1 MSALHSIQQVSIP
14 AGPVALEGAL
24 ALPDRPRGIVV
35 FSHGSGS
42 GRLSPRNQFVAG
54 ELHELALGT
63 LLLDLL
69 TWTEDRVYE
78 ARFDIDLLT
87 QRLGHAVRF
96 VRGHAG
102 TNGLPI
108 GLFGASTGAA
118 SALRVSAAA
127 PEDIGAVVSRGG
139 RPDLAGPGT
148 LAQVRAPTLLIV
160 GGLDVGVIELNESA
174 HDALVNS
181 ERELVI
187 VPGATHLFEEPGAL
201 NEVAR
206 QAGQWFTRHLNPSR
220 PALIGHSGDRTRL
233 QGSA

>member
-1 MSALHSIQQVSIP
+1 MSVLQSVQQVSVP
-14 AGPVALEGAL
+14 AGSVALEGAL
-24 ALPDRPRGIVV
+24 ALPDRPLGIVV

-54 ELHELALGT
+54 ELHKLALGT

-69 TWTEDRVYE
+69 TLTEDRDYE
-78 ARFDIDLLT
+78 TRFDIDLLT

-96 VRGHAG
+96 VRGHAA
-102 TNGLPI
+102 TNSLPI

-118 SALRVSAAA
+118 SALRVAAA
-127 PEDIGAVVSRGG
+127 TPDDIGAVVSRGG
-139 RPDLAGPGT
+139 RPDLASPGA
-148 LAQVRAPTLLIV
+148 LGQVRAPTLLIV
-160 GGLDVGVIELNESA
+160 GGLDLGVIEFNESA

-201 NEVAR
+201 DEVTR

-220 PALIGHSGDRTRL
+220 PALISHSGDRKRL
-233 QGSA
+233 QGSP